1 MRSTPCTRGLC
12 GPQPGSSREAWA
24 ASAIAALGSRAARV
38 GALLAA
44 LALAGCGGGNSGTPT
59 AAGNGPAAP
68 AAPAPQPALVVNAFS
83 PASGPA
89 GTVVSVTG
97 TGLDGVTGA
106 TVGNAPANFAK
117 ISATQLSVT
126 VPIGAASGRISV
138 TAGGRTAASGNDFVV
153 AGAAPPPSPVPVP
166 TVATVSPTTV
176 IAGLGRLT
184 LSGSALDQVAGVR
197 LAGTALTI
205 ASQSATGL
213 VLQVPGSLAASAAA
227 TLSMTD
233 RAGTTRNVA
242 QPIAV
247 LEALAVTGFTPASVA
262 RGQAVT
268 INGRGLDRASA
279 VRFGGNASAA
289 VASRSGTTAITA
301 VVPATALNGAV
312 TVIGSTV
319 GAVTEQAVSPAS
331 LTVLEPIVVTPQVHN
346 VAAAG
351 TPVTISGTGLAQ
363 VNAVQVG
370 TTGATITAQ
379 TATALTFAVPAGVT
393 CGAITLRAAGLPDV
407 PAGSVVVGPGCAVR
421 AAAVEFA
428 QLMSQPAGDTYQRLS
443 AGRETWVRAY
453 VTAAAA
459 GTPAPAVR
467 AIGTSGSGQFL
478 GTLNLAGPATLPV
491 LAPAAVVT
499 TAMRYDEATSFNAE
513 LPAGWVQPGLRVR
526 IELGDAAAPVAT
538 TEAAPLV
545 VASGGLRVVL
555 VPLVS
560 GANAPTLPPA
570 AEVLA
575 EVQRKLPIPAGEI
588 SVRVRAPYTLT
599 SVTSGVSESA
609 QWSAALSELERLR
622 DTEAPNDLY
631 YGMVRPMVSA
641 GIAGIGYVN
650 SIGSRSPGLSSLG
663 WDASRTSWRRTMIHE
678 LGHNLS
684 RQHAPCGSVSG
695 ADSSYPYANG
705 ALGPTPLFDVLAND
719 VLSPTGQSDIMGYCN
734 GSWFSDY
741 NLNGVMRFLEA
752 RPQALKDVAAKP
764 GSDTDLI
771 VVAGTVDA
779 AGRVDLAPV
788 RTVRADG
795 RPEAPAAADGKYLL
809 RIVMEDGRTIERR
822 FDLVALDHAPGE
834 GHFLLR
840 LAHPGGRL
848 ASVEVQGDRRVM
860 AARAARKTTPAGSV
874 TGAPAGPTVG
884 PLAAAG
890 PWAEV
895 ARQGDALVLQWDADA
910 KPHATLTLVV
920 AGQRHVLA
928 LDAAGGRWRI
938 AAEAVR
944 ELPAGGEF
952 EVSLSD
958 GVESVLLVVP
968 RR

>member
-1 MRSTPCTRGLC
+1 MP
-12 GPQPGSSREAWA
+12 AV
-24 ASAIAALGSRAARV
+24 AAR
-38 GALLAA
+38 GALAAVVAA
-44 LALAGCGGGNSGTPT
+44 LALAACGGGNSGTPT

-68 AAPAPQPALVVNAFS
+68 AAPAPQPALVVNGFS

-89 GTVVSVTG
+89 GTAVSVTG

-106 TVGNAPANFAK
+106 TVGNAPANFSK

-138 TAGGRTAASGNDFVV
+138 MAGGRTAASGSDFVV
-153 AGAAPPPSPVPVP
+153 AAAPAPPPSPVPVP
-166 TVATVSPTTV
+166 AVTAVSPATV

-184 LSGSALDQVAGVR
+184 LTGSALDQVAGAR

-205 ASQSATGL
+205 ASQSATSL
-213 VLQVPGSLAASAAA
+213 VLDVPGSQAVSAAA
-227 TLSMTD
+227 TLSLTD
-233 RAGTTRNVA
+233 RAGTARNAA
-242 QPIAV
+242 QPVTV
-247 LEALAVTGFTPASVA
+247 LAALAVTGFTPGTVA
-262 RGQAVT
+262 RGQALT

-312 TVIGSTV
+312 TVVGSTV
-319 GAVTEQAVSPAS
+319 GAVTEQGVSATS

-351 TPVTISGTGLAQ
+351 AAVTVSGTGL
-363 VNAVQVG
+363 VQVSTVLVG
-370 TTGATITAQ
+370 AAGATITAQ
-379 TATALTFAVPAGVT
+379 NATTLTFSVPAGVS

-407 PAGSVVVGPGCAVR
+407 PAGSVVVGAGCAVR

-467 AIGTSGSGQFL
+467 AIGTSGGGQFL

-491 LAPAAVVT
+491 LAPAAAVT
-499 TAMRYDEATSFNAE
+499 ATMRYDEATSFNAE
-513 LPAGWVQPGLRVR
+513 LPAAWVQPGLRLR
-526 IELGDAAAPVAT
+526 IEVGDAAAPVAT

-545 VASGGLRVVL
+545 VASGGLRVVV

-560 GANAPTLPPA
+560 GANSPTLPSA

-575 EVQRKLPIPAGEI
+575 ELQRKLPIPAGEI

-599 SVTSGVSESA
+599 SVTGGVTESA

-663 WDASRTSWRRTMIHE
+663 WDATRTSWRRTMIHE
-678 LGHNLS
+678 FGHNLS

-705 ALGPTPLFDVLAND
+705 ALGPTPLYDVLAND
-719 VLSPTGQSDIMGYCN
+719 VLSPAGQNDIMGYCN
-734 GSWFSDY
+734 GTWFSDY

-764 GSDTDLI
+764 GSDADLL

-779 AGRVDLAPV
+779 SGRVELAPV
-788 RTVRADG
+788 RTARADG
-795 RPEAPAAADGKYLL
+795 RPEAPAAAEGKYLL
-809 RIVMEDGRTIERR
+809 RIVMEDGRILERR
-822 FDLVALDHAPGE
+822 FDLTALDHAPGE

-840 LAHPGGRL
+840 LPHPGGRVATL
-848 ASVEVQGDRRVM
+848 EVQGERRVM

-895 ARQGDALVLQWDADA
+895 ARQGDALVLQWDAEA

-928 LDAAGGRWRI
+928 MDAGGGRWRI
-938 AAEAVR
+938 AAETLR